1 MEPEVLHR
9 SDASQND
16 HKSKG
21 YLPIKNDLKLGYP
34 TFIRLSKIR
43 LNSPIPLEFWW
54 STDILSASICLQGV
68 DQEILPCGQGMID
81 SVKINPDD
89 ERMQNPSPW
98 EISWASGVNFPI
110 HPSSQK
116 CSDSFY
122 GIITCNAQINVIVP
136 LIPCPKYLYWFECVP
151 SPPKMTSPEIVLKQ
165 IFDPNGI
172 IYVTIGIV
180 WYIPNKLYDID
191 KMLDH

>member
-180 WYIPNKLYDID
+180 QTNCMI
-191 KMLDH
+191 

>member
-1 MEPEVLHR
+1 M
-9 SDASQND
+9 D
-16 HKSKG
+16 
-21 YLPIKNDLKLGYP
+21 
-34 TFIRLSKIR
+34 F
-43 LNSPIPLEFWW
+43 PIPPSSWW
-54 STDILSASICLQGV
+54 STDNLSASICLQGV